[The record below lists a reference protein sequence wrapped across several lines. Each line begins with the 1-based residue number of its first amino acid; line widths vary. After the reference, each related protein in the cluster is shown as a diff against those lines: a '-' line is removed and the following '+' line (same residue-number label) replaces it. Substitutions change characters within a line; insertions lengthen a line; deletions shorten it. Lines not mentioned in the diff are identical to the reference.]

1 MAPFSLTFMRIPE
14 DVHFLRASFSL
25 RRRSSSSLRSSS
37 DMLGLTFGTSP
48 TLPSRRYAQLN
59 DRGSEEAMMGNAL
72 SDKERAL
79 MDAYWRAPNHP
90 SGRPIYLY
98 HNPPL
103 KQTLT
108 NDHTKPRPPAP
119 SRPPP
124 LPHFLPP
131 SP

>member
-1 MAPFSLTFMRIPE
+1 MRIPE
-14 DVHFLRASFSL
+14 DVPFLRASFSL

-79 MDAYWRAPNHP
+79 MDAYWRAPHQL
-90 SGRPIYLY
+90 SVGQIDLL

-103 KQTLT
+103 QQSPPKDTT
-108 NDHTKPRPPAP
+108 NA
-119 SRPPP
+119 
-124 LPHFLPP
+124 
-131 SP
+131 

>member
-1 MAPFSLTFMRIPE
+1 MRIPE
-14 DVHFLRASFSL
+14 DVPFLRASFSL

-79 MDAYWRAPNHP
+79 MDAYWRAAN
-90 SGRPIYLY
+90 SLSVCQVDLQ
-98 HNPPL
+98 HNPL
-103 KQTLT
+103 LQ
-108 NDHTKPRPPAP
+108 
-119 SRPPP
+119 
-124 LPHFLPP
+124 P
-131 SP
+131 SPSKDSIK